1 MLALSFFSA
10 CTTQQEEEFEAAV
23 NTDEVKIMPK
33 ITDVLLDPISTRAGG
48 RVALR
53 FVMEAWQ
60 LDADNTTK
68 MVVRRELKTENT
80 YGATFTFEV
89 EPVES
94 LPELFHKVIFD
105 ELQMNRGDVNENM
118 IRSTQTRVKYASETF
133 PIFNAPAIIKRGDVM
148 VESSEHGHYAGE
160 VQIAKAD
167 MENTGLTNV
176 IGHVR
181 EEELFLLDDLR
192 PWQKFRFVEK

>member
-1 MLALSFFSA
+1 MMMNRNKVIMWCMLALSFFSA

-68 MVVRRELKTENT
+68 WWCVVN
-80 YGATFTFEV
+80 
-89 EPVES
+89 
-94 LPELFHKVIFD
+94 
-105 ELQMNRGDVNENM
+105 
-118 IRSTQTRVKYASETF
+118 
-133 PIFNAPAIIKRGDVM
+133 
-148 VESSEHGHYAGE
+148 
-160 VQIAKAD
+160 
-167 MENTGLTNV
+167 
-176 IGHVR
+176 
-181 EEELFLLDDLR
+181 
-192 PWQKFRFVEK
+192 

>member
-1 MLALSFFSA
+1 MNRNKVIMWCMLALSFFSA

-89 EPVES
+89 EPGKYRLLLWADYIDAGAVA
-94 LPELFHKVIFD
+94 
-105 ELQMNRGDVNENM
+105 DVN
-118 IRSTQTRVKYASETF
+118 
-133 PIFNAPAIIKRGDVM
+133 G
-148 VESSEHGHYAGE
+148 
-160 VQIAKAD
+160 
-167 MENTGLTNV
+167 
-176 IGHVR
+176 
-181 EEELFLLDDLR
+181 
-192 PWQKFRFVEK
+192 

>member
-1 MLALSFFSA
+1 MNRNKVIMWCMLALSFFSA

-89 EPVES
+89 EPGEYR
-94 LPELFHKVIFD
+94 LLFWADYIDAGAVA
-105 ELQMNRGDVNENM
+105 DVNGYYAD
-118 IRSTQTRVKYASETF
+118 KYYNT
-133 PIFNAPAIIKRGDVM
+133 K
-148 VESSEHGHYAGE
+148 ESALSLIH
-160 VQIAKAD
+160 I
-167 MENTGLTNV
+167 
-176 IGHVR
+176 
-181 EEELFLLDDLR
+181 
-192 PWQKFRFVEK
+192 

>member
-1 MLALSFFSA
+1 MWCMLALSFFSA

-89 EPVES
+89 EPGEYR
-94 LPELFHKVIFD
+94 LLFWADYIDAGAVA
-105 ELQMNRGDVNENM
+105 DVNGYYADKYYNTKESATLYQGLKAVTINSAAYE
-118 IRSTQTRVKYASETF
+118 INTEFRDAFYASCDF
-133 PIFNAPAIIKRGDVM
+133 VK
-148 VESSEHGHYAGE
+148 ESG
-160 VQIAKAD
+160 K
-167 MENTGLTNV
+167 GLLMDK
-176 IGHVR
+176 HV
-181 EEELFLLDDLR
+181 LC
-192 PWQKFRFVEK
+192 QS